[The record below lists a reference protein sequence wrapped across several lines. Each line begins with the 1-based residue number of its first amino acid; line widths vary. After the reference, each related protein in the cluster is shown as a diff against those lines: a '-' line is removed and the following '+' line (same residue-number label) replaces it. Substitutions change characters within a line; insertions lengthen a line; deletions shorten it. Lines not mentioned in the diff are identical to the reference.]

1 MHGTFW
7 SSSEGR
13 NLATRNSQEHEP
25 LRQRLVAAR
34 RCSAGGRHPCERQD
48 RLERRLLLSSWC
60 LADRVGDRSC
70 RRAHRAVA
78 RARWSAEAAQAEPDA
93 HRLRHRGVGD
103 HLRHCLVLRR
113 QRLDPDPFARRSSSR
128 AHRWPARCQRRD
140 PHRSALHDGLPALRL
155 CITRGGRT
163 GCPRSFRRWCSPG
176 SDSDRFHPGPAASV
190 DRVGCFR

>member
-7 SSSEGR
+7 SSSEGHH
-13 NLATRNSQEHEP
+13 LATRSPQQHEP
-25 LRQRLVAAR
+25 LRQRLMAAR
-34 RCSAGGRHPCERQD
+34 RRSAGGCHPGERQD
-48 RLERRLLLSSWC
+48 RLERRLLLSSRR
-60 LADRVGDRSC
+60 LAHRVGDRSR

-78 RARWSAEAAQAEPDA
+78 RARGGADAAQAEPDA
-93 HRLRHRGVGD
+93 HRLRHRGFGD

-140 PHRSALHDGLPALRL
+140 PHRSALHDGLAALRL

-163 GCPRSFRRWCSPG
+163 GGPRSFRRWCSPG

-190 DRVGCFR
+190 NRVGCFR